1 MRRES
6 AAQVYLT
13 LYVCN
18 VKTLRTAHGNKKET
32 PLKNPLR
39 QPPTLKQE
47 RELRRQGYR
56 LIAGIDEAG
65 RGPLAGPVVAAAV
78 ILSWS
83 KPAPWFRLVRDS
95 KQLTPKAREALFQH
109 IRAEAIATGVG
120 VISPSII
127 DTQGIMFATRLAM
140 SRAVQGLAS
149 CPDFLIIDA
158 VKLPGLAQPQRSI
171 IYGDSLCLSIAAASI
186 LAKVTRDR
194 LMVMA
199 DEMYPGYG
207 FADHKGYATE
217 EHLNC
222 LQRLGPCL
230 IHRTSF
236 APVRE
241 ALTALSPFLAEPG
254 GDPSRLPTVII

>member
-1 MRRES
+1 
-6 AAQVYLT
+6 L
-13 LYVCN
+13 
-18 VKTLRTAHGNKKET
+18 KP
-32 PLKNPLR
+32 PLH

-78 ILSWS
+78 ILSLG
-83 KPAPWFRLVRDS
+83 KLAPWLRHVRDS
-95 KQLTPKAREALFQH
+95 KQLTPKAREALFHQ
-109 IRAEAIATGVG
+109 IMSDAIATGVG
-120 VISPSII
+120 VVSPSFI
-127 DTQGIMFATRLAM
+127 DTQGIMAATRLAM
-140 SRAVQGLAS
+140 SQAIQALAPG
-149 CPDFLIIDA
+149 PDFLLIDA
-158 VKLPGLAQPQRSI
+158 VSLPALDLPQRNI

-199 DEMYPGYG
+199 DELYPGYR

-217 EHLNC
+217 AHLNC
-222 LQRLGPCL
+222 LRRLGPCL

-241 ALTALSPFLAEPG
+241 VLTRSYPPA
-254 GDPSRLPTVII
+254 R